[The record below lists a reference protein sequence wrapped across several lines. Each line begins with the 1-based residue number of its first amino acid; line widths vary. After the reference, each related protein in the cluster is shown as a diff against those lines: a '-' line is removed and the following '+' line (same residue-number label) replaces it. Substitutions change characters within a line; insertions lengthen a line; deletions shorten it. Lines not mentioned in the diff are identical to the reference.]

1 MSPLRNLFAAA
12 AVVGLIGTGAALR
25 SGMSPA
31 HAAPSVLTDGS
42 IPDVAERVVDS
53 VVNISTSHAVQAGP
67 ASYDPFFSD
76 PFSPGFGEPG
86 DRKAMSKGSGVVVTA
101 SGRILTNAHVVKD
114 ADDIKVTLHDGED
127 YDAKVVGV
135 DPKADLAVIQLKG
148 KLPVLK
154 PLTFGDSS
162 ALRLGEVVLAIGD
175 PFGVG
180 KSVTMG
186 IVSAK
191 GRGGMHIEEY
201 EDFIQT
207 DAAINPGNSGG
218 ALVNLKGELVGINT
232 AIASKSGGY
241 AGIGFA
247 IPTNMARPIME
258 QLIKDGKVSR
268 GYLGVAIGTVTPTLA
283 KENNLPAQRA
293 DRRRGGCPG
302 RGGQGRSGPGRRRRR
317 TRRCRDQDWRSAPQ
331 HDRDAQARHD
341 DRAPGRA
348 QERLQ
353 EPDEGQARRDAR
365 RRDRPRPARP
375 AGASAAAPAAATAAA
390 VNRRHSLPTRP
401 PTATVPRRS
410 WRSGPA
416 RRTACQRRARCCAG
430 EPPVGRARH
439 RGARRRVASAGPRAT
454 GAWLARLEAR
464 PAPRDPGHRR

>member
-1 MSPLRNLFAAA
+1 MSSLRNLYVAA
-12 AVVGLIGTGAALR
+12 AVVGLVGAGAALR
-25 SGMSPA
+25 SGAAPA
-31 HAAPSVLTDGS
+31 RATPSVLTDNA

-53 VVNISTSHAVQAGP
+53 VVNISTSHVIEAGP
-67 ASYDPFFSD
+67 ASFDPFFSD
-76 PFSPGFGEPG
+76 PFSPGVGDPG
-86 DRKAMSKGSGVVVTA
+86 DRKAMSKGSGVIVTA

-114 ADDIKVTLHDGED
+114 ADDIRVTLQDGND

-148 KLPVLK
+148 NVPALK

-162 ALRLGEVVLAIGD
+162 ALRLGDVVLAVGD

-191 GRGGMHIEEY
+191 GRGGMGIEEY

-218 ALVNLKGELVGINT
+218 ALVNLRGELVGINT

-268 GYLGVAIGTVTPTLA
+268 GYLGVNIATVTPLLA
-283 KENNLPAQRA
+283 KERGLPAQHGALVARVDPAGPAAKSGLAEGDVVIGLNGTEIRTSDLLRNTIAMIKPGTTVELQLVRKDGSRGAIKARLGELPA
-293 DRRRGGCPG
+293 DNVV
-302 RGGQGRSGPGRRRRR
+302 
-317 TRRCRDQDWRSAPQ
+317 
-331 HDRDAQARHD
+331 
-341 DRAPGRA
+341 
-348 QERLQ
+348 
-353 EPDEGQARRDAR
+353 
-365 RRDRPRPARP
+365 PARQLRGQRQP
-375 AGASAAAPAAATAAA
+375 
-390 VNRRHSLPTRP
+390 
-401 PTATVPRRS
+401 
-410 WRSGPA
+410 
-416 RRTACQRRARCCAG
+416 QRR
-430 EPPVGRARH
+430 
-439 RGARRRVASAGPRAT
+439 
-454 GAWLARLEAR
+454 
-464 PAPRDPGHRR
+464 